1 MPQQPSSLPAT
12 EPDTIRHLTY
22 VAIFTEDSV
31 HMSDDVRNNRSTLAA
46 IALFALVVLLIGWD
60 LYVDYGEGAS
70 LWHLAFES
78 FIFLVAVAGVVLMW
92 LQLDR
97 TRTDLVEARV
107 EAEQWKK
114 ESSEL
119 IQGLGVAIERQ
130 FERWQLTKAE
140 AEVGLFLLKGL
151 SHKEIAKIRETS
163 ERTVREQSRALY
175 RKSSLAGRSS
185 LSAFFLEDLLLPHS
199 KRTE

>member
-1 MPQQPSSLPAT
+1 
-12 EPDTIRHLTY
+12 
-22 VAIFTEDSV
+22 
-31 HMSDDVRNNRSTLAA
+31 MSDDVRNNRSTMAA
-46 IALFALVVLLIGWD
+46 IGLFAAVVVLIGWD

-70 LWHLAFES
+70 IWHLSLES
-78 FIFLVAVAGVVLMW
+78 FIFLVALSGVVLMW
-92 LQLDR
+92 RQLDR
-97 TRTDLVEARV
+97 TRSDLVEARV

-119 IQGLGVAIERQ
+119 IQGLGAAIERQ

-151 SHKEIAKIRETS
+151 SHKEIAGIRQTS

-175 RKSSLAGRSS
+175 RKSSLSGRSS
-185 LSAFFLEDLLLPHS
+185 LSAFFLEDLLLPHAD
-199 KRTE
+199 RGE

>member
-1 MPQQPSSLPAT
+1 
-12 EPDTIRHLTY
+12 
-22 VAIFTEDSV
+22 
-31 HMSDDVRNNRSTLAA
+31 MSDDVRNNRSTMAA
-46 IALFALVVLLIGWD
+46 IGLFAAVVVLIGWD

-70 LWHLAFES
+70 IWHLSFES
-78 FIFLVAVAGVVLMW
+78 FIFLVALSGVVLMW
-92 LQLDR
+92 RQLDR
-97 TRTDLVEARV
+97 TRSDLVEARV

-119 IQGLGVAIERQ
+119 IQGLGAAIERQ

-151 SHKEIAKIRETS
+151 SHKEIAEFRQTS

-175 RKSSLAGRSS
+175 RKSSLSGRSS
-185 LSAFFLEDLLLPHS
+185 LSAFFLEDLLLPHAD
-199 KRTE
+199 RGE